1 MSDPTEND
9 RREMVSEINS
19 DPGSR
24 PALEAKYGQV
34 WDTTQLSQ
42 DFEVVGFM
50 APFVV
55 VRRKN
60 DSKKGTLMF
69 QHHPRFYFSFEPA

>member
-1 MSDPTEND
+1 MDTTENT
-9 RREMVSEINS
+9 RREMVSEINA

-24 PALEAKYGQV
+24 PSLEAAHGQV

-42 DFEVVGFM
+42 DFEVLGFM

-55 VRRKN
+55 ARRRSDNKRG
-60 DSKKGTLMF
+60 SLTF
-69 QHHPRFYFSFEPA
+69 QHHPRFYFSFEPG